1 MSSPAE
7 KTFTCGSLVYTKRG
21 LIAMFAWMLWGD
33 FCFTLM
39 ESIVPSII
47 PLKMNSMG
55 ASGTLISLMMTSV
68 PAVFNF
74 TITPAISIWSDRL
87 RTKWGRR
94 MPFIIGSLPF
104 LTISMLVIGFNDD
117 IAAMVHSAFFAGSAY
132 DQTKVA
138 IILLAG
144 SVAMFELF
152 NIFVSTVYWYLFNDI
167 VPEHMLGRFMSLFRL
182 VGTLAGMFYNFF
194 IFQFAE
200 THMKEIYIGVAI
212 LYGVGFGL
220 VCWNVREGTYPPPP
234 ESDPSENWWKSFV
247 KTMKGF
253 YHDCFT
259 SRYYWCFILDAAVV
273 CLAAFGPFSVF
284 LNKSLGLTLGKIGIL
299 SGISQGA
306 MLLCFLFVGKLVD
319 RWHPVRGTAYLQ
331 AFIVFNAFNGW
342 IWLFIKS
349 PDPLIYMWI
358 VSISSVV
365 FMPLFTTTH
374 QVAGMTRWMRLLPKD
389 KLGQFSGAMCLV
401 RAAFIFSA
409 GFIAGAFVDLVKY
422 LNPPTPEDPEGLF
435 GYRYMFL
442 ASGIIGVVAFFFH
455 YKVYRGWKRLGG
467 DLSYVAPD
475 SSVKVEKL
483 PPVAGDEGRV
493 PKGLLLIAGWA
504 GLGGILCQIAWVG
517 YYTWWNP
524 NQSYATTFGIS
535 AAAQTVILLLYLRF
549 IKFMERP

>member
-1 MSSPAE
+1 MSPSKE
-7 KTFTCGSLVYTKRG
+7 QTFSCGSLIYTKRG

-39 ESIVPSII
+39 ETIVPSII

-104 LTISMLVIGFNDD
+104 LTLSMVVIGFNDD
-117 IAAMVHSAFFAGSAY
+117 IASMVHKAFFVGSAY

-200 THMKEIYIGVAI
+200 SHMKEIYIGVAI

-234 ESDPSENWWKSFV
+234 ESDPSENWWKSLI
-247 KTMKGF
+247 KSMKGF
-253 YHDCFT
+253 YNDCFT

-273 CLAAFGPFSVF
+273 CLAAFGPFGVF

-331 AFIVFNAFNGW
+331 AFIVFTAFNSW

-358 VSISSVV
+358 VSISSVA
-365 FMPLFTTTH
+365 FTPLFTTTH

-409 GFIAGAFVDLVKY
+409 GFIAGAFVDLVKH
-422 LNPPTPEDPEGLF
+422 LNPPTASDPEGLF

-442 ASGIIGVVAFFFH
+442 ASGVIGVVAFFFH

-504 GLGGILCQIAWVG
+504 GLGGILSQLVWVG
-517 YYTWWNP
+517 YYAWWNP
-524 NQSYATTFGIS
+524 NTSYATTFGIS
-535 AAAQTVILLLYLRF
+535 AIAQTVILLLYLRF

>member
-1 MSSPAE
+1 MNTSIE
-7 KTFTCGSLVYTKRG
+7 KTFSCGSLIYTKRG
-21 LIAMFAWMLWGD
+21 LVAMFAWMLWGD
-33 FCFTLM
+33 FCFTIM
-39 ESIVPSII
+39 ETVVPSII

-55 ASGTLISLMMTSV
+55 ASGTLISLIMTSV

-74 TITPAISIWSDRL
+74 TITPTISIWSDRL

-104 LTISMLVIGFNDD
+104 LTFSLVLIGFNDD
-117 IAAMVHSAFFAGSAY
+117 IAAFVHKAFFNESAY

-138 IILLAG
+138 VILLAS

-152 NIFVSTVYWYLFNDI
+152 NMFVSTVYWYLFNDV
-167 VPEHMLGRFMSLFRL
+167 VPEQMLGRFMSLFRL

-200 THMKEIYIGVAI
+200 SHMKEIYIGVAI

-234 ESDPSENWWKSFV
+234 ESEPSENWWKSLL

-253 YHDCFT
+253 YDDCFT

-273 CLAAFGPFSVF
+273 CLAAFGPFGVF
-284 LNKSLGLTLGKIGIL
+284 LNKSLGLTLGNIGFMQ
-299 SGISQGA
+299 GISQGA

-342 IWLFIKS
+342 IWLFVKN
-349 PDPLIYMWI
+349 PDPLAYLWI
-358 VSISSVV
+358 ASVAGV
-365 FMPLFTTTH
+365 LFSPIFSTAH
-374 QVAGMTRWMRLLPKD
+374 SVAGMTRWMRLLPKD

-401 RAAFIFSA
+401 RAVFIFSA
-409 GFIAGAFVDLVKY
+409 GFLCGGLVDLLKH
-422 LNPPTPEDPEGLF
+422 LNPPSASDPEGLF

-467 DLSYVAPD
+467 DKNYVAPN
-475 SSVKVEKL
+475 SSLDVGKL
-483 PPVAGDEGRV
+483 PPAEGDEGRV
-493 PKGLLLIAGWA
+493 EKGLLIVAGWV
-504 GLGGILCQIAWVG
+504 GLGGILSELVWFG
-517 YYTWWNP
+517 FYTWWSANP
-524 NQSYATTFGIS
+524 YYAKVFLIS
-535 AAAQTVILLLYLRF
+535 ALAKIIILFLYLRF